1 MGPPLI
7 DDERLGRQLT
17 ICLLPLA
24 SSYLARGRIRATT
37 RTLPDESAADFGAPM
52 IELIDGLHY
61 FPCDGVTILFVVVV
75 VAAAVRDG

>member
-1 MGPPLI
+1 
-7 DDERLGRQLT
+7 
-17 ICLLPLA
+17 
-24 SSYLARGRIRATT
+24 
-37 RTLPDESAADFGAPM
+37 M